1 MSEEELSTTGAQKML
16 LDWLDRLE
24 EENLELREI
33 EKRFH
38 ESDKD
43 VAVLQERQT
52 KSIARDIMLAAGS
65 LLLGLSPS
73 FWAVQPTG
81 TILVIIGG
89 ALAVASVVGPY
100 GHRVFKRIG
109 LR

>member
-1 MSEEELSTTGAQKML
+1 ML

>member
-1 MSEEELSTTGAQKML
+1 ML

-24 EENLELREI
+24 EENLELKEI
-33 EKRFH
+33 EERFH
-38 ESDKD
+38 ESEKD
-43 VAVLQERQT
+43 VAVLRERMT

-81 TILVIIGG
+81 TISVIIGG
-89 ALAVASVVGPY
+89 ALVAASVVGPL
-100 GHRVFKRIG
+100 GHRVFKRLS

>member
-1 MSEEELSTTGAQKML
+1 ML

-24 EENLELREI
+24 EENLALKEI

-43 VAVLQERQT
+43 VAVLRERQT
-52 KSIARDIMLAAGS
+52 KWIARDIMLAAGS

-81 TILVIIGG
+81 IILVIIGG
-89 ALAVASVVGPY
+89 ALVAASVVGPY
-100 GHRVFKRIG
+100 GYRVFKRIS